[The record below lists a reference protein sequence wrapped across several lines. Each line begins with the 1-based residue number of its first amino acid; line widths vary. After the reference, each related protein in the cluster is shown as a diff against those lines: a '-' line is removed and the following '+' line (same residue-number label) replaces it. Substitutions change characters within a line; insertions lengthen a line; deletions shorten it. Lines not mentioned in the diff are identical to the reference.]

1 MLENIGIPGLIITV
15 LVFGAIIFLLRKLFK
30 TN

>member
-15 LVFGAIIFLLRKLFK
+15 LVFGVIIFLLRKLFK